1 MPEDRLLVDLRSA
14 LSERR
19 ALIMLPAS
27 SIHTSK

>member
-19 ALIMLPAS
+19 LIMLPAS